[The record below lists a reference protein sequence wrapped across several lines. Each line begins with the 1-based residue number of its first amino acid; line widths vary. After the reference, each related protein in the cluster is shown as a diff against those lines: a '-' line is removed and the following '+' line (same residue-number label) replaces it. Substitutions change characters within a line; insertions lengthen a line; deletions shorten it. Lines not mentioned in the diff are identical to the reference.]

1 MVNASRGQTHP
12 GPAMSELPAAIREQI
27 VARARA
33 EYPNE
38 MCGLII
44 GDADAA
50 VLITREGEGHT
61 GYADSA
67 CVQDA
72 VDDYLIELTVPNE
85 GVTCD

>member
-50 VLITREGEGHT
+50 AGGRALRFE
-61 GYADSA
+61 
-67 CVQDA
+67 A
-72 VDDYLIELTVPNE
+72 VRNKEASPYR
-85 GVTCD
+85 